1 MLSVGPTIRL
11 LWLSLFC
18 ALLLLLQGMLVTGNT
33 LTDAVLAPP
42 VVLSTSN
49 TITIETTT
57 STSSPQHSLSGG
69 VVCGSISGGGGG
81 SSSGTSNVGLGSIG
95 IGSTL
100 CSSGDSGISSSTPSL
115 VSQLSPPPTI
125 ICSLPAAAVGNN
137 IVINASVGSVAVS
150 SSAIAA
156 GRCSPIITGG
166 FSSLTNGLA
175 GVSVSG
181 HTTTTT
187 IFGGS
192 GNIISKPKASLSP
205 LQSFSIGGSLST
217 YGGGGGGGG
226 NVVGLS
232 SLLTG
237 SNSHLSSI
245 SPALSTSTPLSSGMS
260 VGGGSSNNGTNYLS
274 NMKLLGPASIDLGTT
289 PLTHRNYS
297 TIKGFSF
304 RRSFDDKIIAPHTGS
319 NSGVCGSGGSG
330 FGSHSNY
337 LTHHHFHTH
346 FHHPTSAIHKQ
357 SSIERHSSGAGIGVG
372 GGGGGG
378 GSSGVGGVSVMP
390 HSAHY
395 PLTSS
400 QSSTKLSYRD
410 DFLQQIGY
418 LPTTRI
424 FNTSIDEDR
433 PQDFLS
439 LSMSPPLNRRRDMPA
454 LRGIISLSINSTFPE
469 LPVYVSKESIVS
481 LA

>member
-1 MLSVGPTIRL
+1 MLL
-11 LWLSLFC
+11 N
-18 ALLLLLQGMLVTGNT
+18 AGNT
-33 LTDAVLAPP
+33 GVHLILNTKREEHKKPTTTQSTATLAPP

-57 STSSPQHSLSGG
+57 STASPQHCHSGG
-69 VVCGSISGGGGG
+69 NIAGVAVGIGVNV
-81 SSSGTSNVGLGSIG
+81 SSSCSSATTANVGLGSIG

-125 ICSLPAAAVGNN
+125 ICSLPTSSTNANN
-137 IVINASVGSVAVS
+137 SIGISASVGSGAIS
-150 SSAIAA
+150 SSAAAAA
-156 GRCSPIITGG
+156 GRCSPIISGG
-166 FSSLTNGLA
+166 SYGALTNGLA
-175 GVSVSG
+175 GISVSG
-181 HTTTTT
+181 HTTTTS
-187 IFGGS
+187 IYGGGGGGS
-192 GNIISKPKASLSP
+192 NNSNCHISNKPKSSLSP
-205 LQSFSIGGSLST
+205 LQRLPIGGNLST
-217 YGGGGGGGG
+217 YGGGSGGIGGSG
-226 NVVGLS
+226 PGFQ
-232 SLLTG
+232 LLTG

-245 SPALSTSTPLSSGMS
+245 SPALSASTPLSSGMS
-260 VGGGSSNNGTNYLS
+260 GGGGGVNNATNYLS

-289 PLTHRNYS
+289 PLSHRNYS

-304 RRSFDDKIIAPHTGS
+304 RRSFDDKIIAPL
-319 NSGVCGSGGSG
+319 NSSSGSGGGIGGIGVGSG
-330 FGSHSNY
+330 GGGGIGSHSNY

-346 FHHPTSAIHKQ
+346 FHHPTSAMQKQ
-357 SSIERHSSGAGIGVG
+357 SSIERHMTG
-372 GGGGGG
+372 GGGGVSG
-378 GSSGVGGVSVMP
+378 GVGNIMS
-390 HSAHY
+390 HSTHY

-433 PQDFLS
+433 QQEFLS

-454 LRGIISLSINSTFPE
+454 LRGIISL
-469 LPVYVSKESIVS
+469 
-481 LA
+481 